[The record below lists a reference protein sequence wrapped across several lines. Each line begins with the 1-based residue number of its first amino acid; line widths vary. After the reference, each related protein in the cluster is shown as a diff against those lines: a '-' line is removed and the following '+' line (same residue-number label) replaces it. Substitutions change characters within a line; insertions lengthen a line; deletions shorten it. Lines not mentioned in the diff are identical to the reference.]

1 MEAERCDV
9 NFPFYYGRGGI
20 ETRTWFKQSEGFQR
34 RDVTCCVNSTGLHT
48 DEVFGKTFFCFC
60 ELAKIVLIC
69 PYLDLP
75 YNQHHLFPFHP
86 STVISNHSVL
96 HKLAMDLE
104 SIPGIDPGWDTSPHT
119 HTLFHTTFFQC
130 FTSVFS
136 FTHTRIL
143 INANQL

>member
-1 MEAERCDV
+1 M

-48 DEVFGKTFFCFC
+48 DEVLGKTFFCFC

-86 STVISNHSVL
+86 STV
-96 HKLAMDLE
+96 
-104 SIPGIDPGWDTSPHT
+104 
-119 HTLFHTTFFQC
+119 
-130 FTSVFS
+130 
-136 FTHTRIL
+136 
-143 INANQL
+143 NQ